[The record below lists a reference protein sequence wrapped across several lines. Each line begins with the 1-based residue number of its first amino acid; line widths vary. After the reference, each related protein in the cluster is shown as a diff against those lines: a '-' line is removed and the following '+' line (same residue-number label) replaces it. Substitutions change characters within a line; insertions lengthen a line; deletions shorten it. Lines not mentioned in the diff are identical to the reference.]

1 MELDQNVIESEA
13 GSEVNEPE
21 PEPEPEP
28 EVIQV

>member
-21 PEPEPEP
+21 PEPE
-28 EVIQV
+28 VIQV